1 MVSALYILAA
11 ALGAAFLLGLLSEA
25 RRGLAY
31 GLTLAALAF
40 MTGVSATWVWAFA
53 TSAMAPVEI
62 LTAGTPPPFAINLRM
77 GMAEADLTL
86 LVTLVGLASAL
97 YLRETLL
104 RLGRRAMAV
113 LLIAIMAL
121 AGLILTRDL
130 FNVFVFMELM
140 AISTAGLILLS
151 ADSRALGAGFKYL
164 IVSQVVSVLLLIGI
178 IFAYHVTGTLNI
190 DGMAATEAPLA
201 AGIGAIAAFLIL
213 VALIAELKPF
223 PANGWALDIYESAHP
238 AYGAIFSA
246 ASGAAV
252 IFAVDK
258 VLPIGGA
265 AWLPVATGVGIATF
279 LFSNLFALPQTKDRR
294 LLGYSSVGQIGLV
307 LAVVGQRDVLG
318 DAYGFIAFG
327 LLVSNAVAKAGLFWL
342 SGTIEQRGLTAWA
355 VLRRRPLALFAFVT
369 FLCVLVGLPPFPGFY
384 AKWELARLLAGEGR
398 MALLA
403 AILLGTLIEAGYL
416 FRWFGYVIKREPE
429 AAPDRLLLQGAVA
442 GLGSGLAPRDGGH
455 AGGAGGAPG
464 LATGWSQALPIAA
477 ALVAA
482 WGLGFLWGNMS
493 GRGNLLL
500 ALPLLFALA
509 FLVLDWLPAWVK
521 NTMAIAGLTGFFAL
535 TWQEYDPLRLIFA
548 AIFLIGGSVILL
560 ASYEAKGRRIGFY
573 PSAMLMYA
581 GLIMLIR
588 ATDTFGFFAAW
599 ELLTLGS
606 YFLILRGKHSE
617 PHALSYILFSLGG
630 AFAILAGFAL
640 AGQGAMHLPL
650 DGLARVA
657 EPLAP
662 WVFVL
667 LAIGFM
673 TKTAAVGVHIWL
685 PGAHAEAETD
695 VSPMVSG
702 ILLKAGLYGFLVLL
716 MGMGSQRLHGVE
728 LTHALLWIGAL
739 SALVGNLMAVF
750 QEDAKRLLA
759 YSSIGQMGYAL
770 FGLALMNHLGWLMAI
785 MFVINH
791 YVYKSMLF
799 LSVGGIAKR
808 TGTREM
814 YRMGGLVKLM
824 PLSFIAVLIGII
836 AISGVP
842 PLSGFGGRWISYNA
856 LLDSEVRLP
865 VVVLFLAGPIAF
877 LYLFRL
883 IHSIF
888 LGQLK
893 DEHRRL
899 KEAPF
904 WIVLPQMLYVA
915 ALMVVAVVPG
925 LVLRHVDNY
934 LDRWFPQGG
943 LEWTGTVIA
952 SSFGYWNP
960 ISIMVIVGVIF
971 ATLFVWLLFVNRRAQ
986 PVKQFNIVFSGE
998 RPFRPETTHFAWNF
1012 FAPYRKALGFLT
1024 TPLATR
1030 FWEGITDLL
1039 HSAGDLGRRLYTGNG
1054 QTYAYHLLVFVV
1066 AVYLISGA

>member
-1 MVSALYILAA
+1 
-11 ALGAAFLLGLLSEA
+11 
-25 RRGLAY
+25 
-31 GLTLAALAF
+31 
-40 MTGVSATWVWAFA
+40 
-53 TSAMAPVEI
+53 
-62 LTAGTPPPFAINLRM
+62 
-77 GMAEADLTL
+77 
-86 LVTLVGLASAL
+86 
-97 YLRETLL
+97 
-104 RLGRRAMAV
+104 
-113 LLIAIMAL
+113 
-121 AGLILTRDL
+121 
-130 FNVFVFMELM
+130 
-140 AISTAGLILLS
+140 
-151 ADSRALGAGFKYL
+151 
-164 IVSQVVSVLLLIGI
+164 
-178 IFAYHVTGTLNI
+178 
-190 DGMAATEAPLA
+190 
-201 AGIGAIAAFLIL
+201 
-213 VALIAELKPF
+213 
-223 PANGWALDIYESAHP
+223 
-238 AYGAIFSA
+238 
-246 ASGAAV
+246 
-252 IFAVDK
+252 
-258 VLPIGGA
+258 
-265 AWLPVATGVGIATF
+265 
-279 LFSNLFALPQTKDRR
+279 
-294 LLGYSSVGQIGLV
+294 
-307 LAVVGQRDVLG
+307 
-318 DAYGFIAFG
+318 
-327 LLVSNAVAKAGLFWL
+327 
-342 SGTIEQRGLTAWA
+342 
-355 VLRRRPLALFAFVT
+355 
-369 FLCVLVGLPPFPGFY
+369 
-384 AKWELARLLAGEGR
+384 

-429 AAPDRLLLQGAVA
+429 AAAEGSPMQMQG
-442 GLGSGLAPRDGGH
+442 
-455 AGGAGGAPG
+455 
-464 LATGWSQALPIAA
+464 ATGWNQALPIGA

-482 WGLGFLWGNMS
+482 WGLGFLWGDLS
-493 GRGNLLL
+493 GRANLLL

-521 NTMAIAGLTGFFAL
+521 NTLAIAGLTGFFLL

-560 ASYEAKGRRIGFY
+560 ASYETKGRRIGFY

-581 GLIMLIR
+581 GLVMLIR

-640 AGQGAMHLPL
+640 AGQGALYLPL
-650 DGLARVA
+650 EGLARVA

-667 LAIGFM
+667 LALGFM
-673 TKTAAVGVHIWL
+673 TKTASVGVHIWL

-716 MGMGSQRLHGVE
+716 MSMGSQRLHGVE
-728 LTHALLWIGAL
+728 LTHVLLWIGAL

-799 LSVGGIAKR
+799 LSVGGVAKR
-808 TGTREM
+808 TGTRDM

-842 PLSGFGGRWISYNA
+842 PLSGFGGRWITYNA

-883 IHSIF
+883 IHTIF

-893 DEHRRL
+893 DEHRRI

-904 WIVLPQMLYVA
+904 WILLPQMIYVA
-915 ALMVVAVVPG
+915 VLMVVAVVPG

-934 LDRWFPQGG
+934 LDRFFPQGG
-943 LEWTGTVIA
+943 LEWTGTAIA
-952 SSFGYWNP
+952 SNYGYWNP
-960 ISIMVIVGVIF
+960 ISIMIIVGVIF
-971 ATLFVWLLFVNRRAQ
+971 ATLFAWLLFVNRRAQ
-986 PVKQFNIVFSGE
+986 PVKQFNIVYSGE

-1054 QTYAYHLLVFVV
+1054 QTYAFHLLAFVV
-1066 AVYLISGA
+1066 AVYLIRLGA